1 MPADDAP
8 LLPGGGVAELCCAA
22 ATTMLA
28 LALAL
33 LWRQQQMMRR
43 LLAERPAAA
52 KQEEAPPPP
61 ATADSISYQVAPGAV
76 PRSVASRLRQT
87 ISVQDFG
94 AIPDGKTDATAAIQ
108 AAVDLH
114 KVRPGGVE
122 VVFPAGSYLITKPI
136 NVVNLAGGGVTLRGE
151 LSTYPALGGGSGA
164 ILIGATGGAVIG
176 IAQP

>member
-1 MPADDAP
+1 MPADAP

-43 LLAERPAAA
+43 LLAERPGPTA
-52 KQEEAPPPP
+52 KEEEEEAPPPA
-61 ATADSISYQVAPGAV
+61 ATADSITYQVAPGAV

-94 AIPDGKTDATAAIQ
+94 AVPDGKTDATAAIQ

-151 LSTYPALGGGSGA
+151 LATYPALGGGSGA
-164 ILIGATGGAVIG
+164 VLIGATGGAVK
-176 IAQP
+176 